1 MPSQL
6 NPSLS
11 PDSESSVLDS
21 KANAPK
27 LDSLVAGRNSA
38 QSDSS
43 DSIGNSKEAAPKPQ
57 IAEADGN
64 SKPPVAE
71 SQDYSGEDKEKGSA
85 ELKGKDQG
93 AKDQSARDQGG
104 KGKGRSQ
111 QGKGREA
118 RGNKTNSRNKNKN
131 KNGGNR
137 GSAKAPQEVDG
148 NRDPNAVGE
157 VGTSLQLTLSKAL
170 MVKLKR
176 QAKSEG
182 VSMEA
187 LATELISEGAV
198 LRAWEI
204 VERKGHLRDASSN
217 QSGNSHGGG
226 GNNQRRG
233 GGGNNRQHKGGNG
246 NGGGNNRNMN
256 RQRYNSIM
264 DDKANF
270 LEYVRNQEKFNR

>member
-1 MPSQL
+1 M
-6 NPSLS
+6 
-11 PDSESSVLDS
+11 VLDS
-21 KANAPK
+21 QASAPK

-38 QSDSS
+38 PDAGSS
-43 DSIGNSKEAAPKPQ
+43 DNIGNSIGNTKEATPKPQ
-57 IAEADGN
+57 LAEADGN
-64 SKPPVAE
+64 TKAPAAASE
-71 SQDYSGEDKEKGSA
+71 SQDQGESEGKEQSAKGESK
-85 ELKGKDQG
+85 EQG
-93 AKDQSARDQGG
+93 AKDQGAR
-104 KGKGRSQ
+104 GKGRS
-111 QGKGREA
+111 GNKGREA
-118 RGNKTNSRNKNKN
+118 RGNKNNSRNKNKN
-131 KNGGNR
+131 KNNGGGNR
-137 GSAKAPQEVDG
+137 NNAKAPQDIDG

-233 GGGNNRQHKGGNG
+233 GGNNRQNKGGNG

-270 LEYVRNQEKFNR
+270 LEYVRNQEKYNR